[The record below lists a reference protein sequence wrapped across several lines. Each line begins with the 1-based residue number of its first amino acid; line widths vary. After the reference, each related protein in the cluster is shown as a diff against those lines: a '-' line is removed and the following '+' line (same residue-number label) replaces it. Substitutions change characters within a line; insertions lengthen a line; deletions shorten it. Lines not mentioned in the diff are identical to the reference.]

1 MAEAPEVVNRRAAG
15 EPRGGLAGR
24 RDPGRRQHGNGP
36 RSKNGSVGLS
46 ETECFPFLCQ
56 KVVVYW
62 V

>member
-15 EPRGGLAGR
+15 EPRGGLAGL

-46 ETECFPFLCQ
+46 ETECFPFLC
-56 KVVVYW
+56 
-62 V
+62 